1 MTIHSLNFRV
11 ELNKRVNLRLV
22 TDSRVHSSLFINII
36 KFNLLEKTESYF
48 LGGGGRQGKG
58 DRELEG

>member
-22 TDSRVHSSLFINII
+22 TDSRVHPSLFINII
-36 KFNLLEKTESYF
+36 KFKLLEKTESYF

>member
-1 MTIHSLNFRV
+1 
-11 ELNKRVNLRLV
+11 
-22 TDSRVHSSLFINII
+22 
-36 KFNLLEKTESYF
+36 LEKTESYF